1 MRRREFIAGLGG
13 AVAAWPLTAQ
23 AQQPALPVIG
33 FLHSQS
39 LPAFVEPVAAF
50 HRGLA
55 ETGYIE
61 GKNIAIDYR
70 WAEGHVDRVV
80 ALAAEMVRNRY
91 AVIAMI
97 GSTPGALALKAA
109 TQTVPIVFQIGPDPV
124 TAGLVASLNRPGGN
138 LTGVSGINVAM
149 IAKRLELLHEL
160 VPAAKS
166 VAFLV
171 NPDNAAA
178 TDAEMK
184 EMQRAAQVLGLR
196 LIVLNARTPPEIG
209 TTFVTAFPDEA
220 GALVVGGDAFFSAH
234 RDGCDQI
241 LMLY

>member
-13 AVAAWPLTAQ
+13 AAVWPLAAR

-61 GKNIAIDYR
+61 GKNVAIDYR

-80 ALAAEMVRNRY
+80 ALAAEMARNRY

-97 GSTPGALALKAA
+97 GALQA
-109 TQTVPIVFQIGPDPV
+109 
-124 TAGLVASLNRPGGN
+124 
-138 LTGVSGINVAM
+138 
-149 IAKRLELLHEL
+149 RL
-160 VPAAKS
+160 P
-166 VAFLV
+166 
-171 NPDNAAA
+171 
-178 TDAEMK
+178 
-184 EMQRAAQVLGLR
+184 
-196 LIVLNARTPPEIG
+196 
-209 TTFVTAFPDEA
+209 
-220 GALVVGGDAFFSAH
+220 
-234 RDGCDQI
+234 
-241 LMLY
+241 